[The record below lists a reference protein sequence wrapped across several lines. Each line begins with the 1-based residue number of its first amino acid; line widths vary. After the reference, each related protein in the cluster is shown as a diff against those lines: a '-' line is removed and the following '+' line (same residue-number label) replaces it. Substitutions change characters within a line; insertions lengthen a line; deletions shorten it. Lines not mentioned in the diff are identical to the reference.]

1 MLGLIVEH
9 GQSQL
14 FQASGGAVGSIL
26 YSLDDDIRCSAQDRE
41 QRQNQRGVEK
51 PRP

>member
-14 FQASGGAVGSIL
+14 FQASSGTVGSIL
-26 YSLDDDIRCSAQDRE
+26 YSIDDGKHRRAHNQDHG
-41 QRQNQRGVEK
+41 QNQRGVEK
-51 PRP
+51 PLP